1 MFGYNIIN
9 PRNYHLIGCYK
20 YGVIYTGS
28 YTKIGDCEKITS
40 MITGENY
47 YSITDYINSI
57 YGLRMENE
65 LFTFLIYN
73 EITNA
78 WLPLYAVIRT

>member
-1 MFGYNIIN
+1 MFGYDIIN
-9 PRNYHLIGCYK
+9 PSNYHLIGCYK

-40 MITGENY
+40 INTGEVF
-47 YSITDYINSI
+47 YSIKEYIDSI